1 MKRAYWDPTIAS
13 RYPILSRLSS
23 RFRARRAAE
32 FIKRLNVDANKR
44 ILDVGGEPYFWE
56 SFPVQCGVVCLNL
69 HSMVSRSPR
78 IAVETYDGMRLPY
91 DDKAFD
97 IVFSNSVIEH
107 VGDFNAQRLF
117 AREIS
122 RVGRHYWVQVPNF
135 FFPYEPHAHLP
146 FFQFL
151 PANTKLWILQWW
163 RRAGYGID
171 DMLSV
176 RLLTAREL
184 RYFFPGCA
192 IYRERFFG
200 LTKSLC
206 AYTGGDATNA
216 QPYPVASATVA

>member
-107 VGDFNAQRLF
+107 VGEAGRLRLGISKEIARDVLWAMNSPEFYRLLVVGRRWTGEEFENWLADAWQRLLLDDDPSSTGQTP
-117 AREIS
+117 RRRI
-122 RVGRHYWVQVPNF
+122 
-135 FFPYEPHAHLP
+135 
-146 FFQFL
+146 
-151 PANTKLWILQWW
+151 TK
-163 RRAGYGID
+163 A
-171 DMLSV
+171 
-176 RLLTAREL
+176 
-184 RYFFPGCA
+184 
-192 IYRERFFG
+192 
-200 LTKSLC
+200 
-206 AYTGGDATNA
+206 
-216 QPYPVASATVA
+216 